1 MDYQLLTDSV
11 HVKKISE
18 KNNVGNFVIEGLY
31 TGYGPTI
38 GNSLRRALLS
48 SLPGAAITQVK
59 IKGVDHEFSTL
70 PGMVE
75 DIVEFTINLK
85 KTRFRFF
92 AEEPQTLSLKVKGE
106 REVTAGDIKGSAF
119 VEIVNPDLHLATLSK
134 KTAELD
140 MEITVEKGLGYV
152 PTDARKAERL
162 PIGTI
167 LLDAIFTPVV
177 RVDFDVENTRV
188 GERTDYNRVKIEIET
203 DGSLAPGEAFRK
215 AASILRHHFETIY
228 AADALASKDKSKIF
242 QDEDDPEPKKEKEG
256 VAKEGKLK
264 KTTKKK

>member
-18 KNNVGNFVIEGLY
+18 KDNIGNFVIEGLY

-59 IKGVDHEFSTL
+59 IKGIDHEFSTL

-85 KTRFRFF
+85 KVRFRFF
-92 AEEPQTLSLKVKGE
+92 AEEPQTLSLKIKGE
-106 REVTAGDIKGSAF
+106 HEIKAGDIKTTAF
-119 VEIVNPDLHLATLSK
+119 MEIVNPDLHLATLSK
-134 KTAELD
+134 KNAELD
-140 MEITVEKGLGYV
+140 MELTVEKGLGYV
-152 PTDARKAERL
+152 PTEARKSERL

-167 LLDAIFTPVV
+167 VLDAIFTPVV

-188 GERTDYNRVKIEIET
+188 GERTDYNRVKLEIET
-203 DGSLAPGEAFRK
+203 DGSVTPGEALHK
-215 AASILRHHFETIY
+215 ASSILRHHFEKIY
-228 AADALASKDKSKIF
+228 SADALAPKESQKAVKEEEEGK
-242 QDEDDPEPKKEKEG
+242 EEKKETKPKKT
-256 VAKEGKLK
+256 A
-264 KTTKKK
+264 KKK